1 MLHERE
7 RDRIERE
14 RERQHQLQIA
24 QLQYA
29 PKVVKEGKTDLAFIR
44 DDKPQAIFSKSGDQ
58 NKKPIIDNS
67 ASAAVK
73 KDPELFDE
81 YVGAISFKAPFIF
94 NERLRQMVALQPDAD
109 LVKRLAVKI
118 RRNYLSLY
126 P

>member
-1 MLHERE
+1 MKIASFVKYVEFGISGVEAIEIARADLKEKLDSIER
-7 RDRIERE
+7 ERE

-67 ASAAVK
+67 ASVAVK

-94 NERLRQMVALQPDAD
+94 N
-109 LVKRLAVKI
+109 
-118 RRNYLSLY
+118 
-126 P
+126 